1 VPVSLEIVSPEKL
14 LVSQSVD
21 MVVIPGSEGDI
32 GVLPEHSPMI
42 TLLRGGE
49 VILYEGERVT
59 SRYFVTGGFAEITEE
74 RVTVLADTAEP
85 SSALNRAEG
94 ERQLQDALKELA
106 EAERA
111 GQIDQLVPLMEKVQV
126 AQAVVDVASGSASK
140 A

>member
-1 VPVSLEIVSPEKL
+1 VPVSLEIVSPERL

-49 VILYEGERVT
+49 VILYEGDRAT
-59 SRYFVTGGFAEITEE
+59 ARYFVTGGFAEITGE
-74 RVTVLADTAEP
+74 RVTVLADTAEL
-85 SSALNRAEG
+85 SSTLDRAAG
-94 ERQLQDALKELA
+94 ERQLQDALKELSDA
-106 EAERA
+106 DKA
-111 GQIDQLVPLMEKVQV
+111 GQIDRLVPLMEQVQV
-126 AQAVVDVASGSASK
+126 AQAVVDVTAGAN

>member
-21 MVVIPGSEGDI
+21 MVVIPGSEGDV
-32 GVLPEHSPMI
+32 GVLQEHSPMI

-49 VILYEGERVT
+49 VILYEGDRVT
-59 SRYFVTGGFAEITEE
+59 ARYFVTGGFAEITET

-85 SSALNRAEG
+85 SANLSHAEG
-94 ERQLQDALKELA
+94 ERQLAEANRALS

-111 GQIDQLVPLMEKVQV
+111 GQVDQLVPLMEKVQV
-126 AQAVVDVASGSASK
+126 AQAMVDVTAASA
-140 A
+140 

>member
-1 VPVSLEIVSPEKL
+1 MPVSLEIVSPERL

-49 VILYEGERVT
+49 VILYEGDRAT
-59 SRYFVTGGFAEITEE
+59 ARYFVTGGFAEITGE
-74 RVTVLADTAEP
+74 RVTVLADTAEL
-85 SSALNRAEG
+85 SSTLDRAAG
-94 ERQLQDALKELA
+94 ERQLQDALKELSDA
-106 EAERA
+106 DKA
-111 GQIDQLVPLMEKVQV
+111 GQIDRLVPLMEQVQV
-126 AQAVVDVASGSASK
+126 AQAVVDVTAGAN

>member
-1 VPVSLEIVSPEKL
+1 MPVSLEIVSPERL

-49 VILYEGERVT
+49 VILYEGDRAT
-59 SRYFVTGGFAEITEE
+59 ARYFVTGGFAEITGE
-74 RVTVLADTAEP
+74 RVTVLADTAEL
-85 SSALNRAEG
+85 SSTLDRAAG
-94 ERQLQDALKELA
+94 ERQLQDALKALSDA
-106 EAERA
+106 DKA
-111 GQIDQLVPLMEKVQV
+111 GQIDRLVPLMEQVQV
-126 AQAVVDVASGSASK
+126 AQAVVDVTAGAN